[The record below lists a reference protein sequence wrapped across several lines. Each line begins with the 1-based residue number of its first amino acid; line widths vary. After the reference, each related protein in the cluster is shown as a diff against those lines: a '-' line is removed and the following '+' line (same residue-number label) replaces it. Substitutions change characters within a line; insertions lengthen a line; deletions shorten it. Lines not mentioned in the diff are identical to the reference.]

1 MRSFRNWAF
10 STADA
15 NKAWQGLALA
25 LSHHRK
31 VSFQR
36 RNHHESHRVLPPPL
50 LRLRS
55 DSHIVKLSPPPPPN
69 SVRQVCLFRVSV
81 EVGWRWADLSVRPL
95 LSDRA
100 ASAQHSCNSLLSFC
114 FCFVSLQTFL
124 CFFSPFQFFFSAP
137 MITSHRREKTI
148 SSLPP
153 RQ

>member
-55 DSHIVKLSPPPPPN
+55 DSHIVKLSPPPPN